1 MNYICSKCSHDC
13 KTKQSLQRHLAKK
26 IPCDNKI
33 KCERCHAI
41 FSSNQ
46 ALKYHMNKKNKC
58 IIINLESKNIE
69 LELKI
74 TNLQLQNE
82 LLQLKQTINSN
93 NTININ
99 NNITN
104 NITLNNFGN
113 ESGRFF
119 TKKNIIELIST
130 ELDNYKIMWND
141 PILKNQKYLLK
152 DNKNEYKYSLTTI
165 PDLNIALF
173 FISNL
178 YNNPNYPEDLT
189 IKYNII
195 DDNFEIYKDN
205 SWVIISDLDV
215 INISFDTIRNI
226 IKREKVLDKQ
236 FFKQTTKNG
245 LKLDHD
251 NIRIYVGEFDKKSEQ
266 YITPFN
272 ELKIININE
281 RYCLKLIISLLKN
294 TLLNQKI
301 DHSNNILES

>member
-1 MNYICSKCSHDC
+1 MTTEFECNKCDKLF
-13 KTKQSLQRHLAKK
+13 KTKQNLQSHISKK
-26 IPCDNKI
+26 IPCDRDL
-33 KCERCHAI
+33 KCERCFYTTTTKFNLDRH
-41 FSSNQ
+41 
-46 ALKYHMNKKNKC
+46 LNKKNKC
-58 IIINLESKNIE
+58 KVINLEAENEILKLKLQLS
-69 LELKI
+69 ELKNE
-74 TNLQLQNE
+74 NLQ
-82 LLQLKQTINSN
+82 INSN
-93 NTININ
+93 NTINIIN

-113 ESGRFF
+113 ESGKFF
-119 TKKNIIELIST
+119 TKKNIIEMIST

-205 SWVIISDLDV
+205 NWVIISDLDV

-251 NIRIYVGEFDKKSEQ
+251 NIRIYVGEFDKNNEK
-266 YITPFN
+266 YITPIN
-272 ELKIININE
+272 ELKIVNITE
-281 RYCLKLIISLLKN
+281 RYCLKLIVSLLKN

-301 DHSNNILES
+301 DHNDNILII